1 MRWEVQYPD
10 PKKPKPRPFDNYDL
24 FTCLIFALAY
34 TNAIMTMNWI
44 LFIIVE
50 LSFGYFI
57 HVRKNVK

>member
-1 MRWEVQYPD
+1 MRWEAQYPE
-10 PKKPKPRPFDNYDL
+10 PKGPRPFDNYDL

>member
-1 MRWEVQYPD
+1 MRWEVKYPE
-10 PKKPKPRPFDNYDL
+10 PKRPRPFDNYDL

-34 TNAIMTMNWI
+34 TNAIMTMYWI

>member
-1 MRWEVQYPD
+1 MRWEAQYPE
-10 PKKPKPRPFDNYDL
+10 PKGPRPFDNYAL

-34 TNAIMTMNWI
+34 TNAIMTMNWV

>member
-1 MRWEVQYPD
+1 MRWEAQYPE
-10 PKKPKPRPFDNYDL
+10 PKGPRPFDNYDL

-57 HVRKNVK
+57 HVRNNVK

>member
-1 MRWEVQYPD
+1 MRWEVKYPE
-10 PKKPKPRPFDNYDL
+10 PKGPRHFDNYDL

>member
-1 MRWEVQYPD
+1 MRWEAQYPE
-10 PKKPKPRPFDNYDL
+10 PKGPRPFDNYDL

-34 TNAIMTMNWI
+34 TNARMTMNWV

>member
-1 MRWEVQYPD
+1 MRWEAQYPE
-10 PKKPKPRPFDNYDL
+10 PHGPRPFDNYDL

>member
-1 MRWEVQYPD
+1 MRWEAQYPE
-10 PKKPKPRPFDNYDL
+10 PKGPRPFDNYDL

-34 TNAIMTMNWI
+34 TNAIMTMNWV
-44 LFIIVE
+44 LFIIVV